1 MTDICGRFL
10 FIDFDGKDEEK
21 HAAIHRVCNISGL
34 SHKIT
39 TNLNVKSILAI
50 QTSSLVKQF
59 MLIKHTTKMSKIVKE
74 TNNQSALME
83 LRSILPRGDV
93 GRIIN
98 SFIFHQHPDAEAF
111 QRLFRQA
118 LYAIK
123 TILCPLVFGDI
134 YYFHEGDAEFHR
146 NFDEGNETG
155 WGHIDL
161 CDNGCCV
168 TRLTLCH
175 EENANRLNLQIQSP
189 MGWNGPVDGKPIG
202 FYFDI
207 DTCNC

>member
-1 MTDICGRFL
+1 
-10 FIDFDGKDEEK
+10 
-21 HAAIHRVCNISGL
+21 
-34 SHKIT
+34 
-39 TNLNVKSILAI
+39 
-50 QTSSLVKQF
+50 
-59 MLIKHTTKMSKIVKE
+59 
-74 TNNQSALME
+74 ME
-83 LRSILPRGDV
+83 LRSKLPRGDV

-175 EENANRLNLQIQSP
+175 EENANRLNLQIH
-189 MGWNGPVDGKPIG
+189 
-202 FYFDI
+202 
-207 DTCNC
+207 TCNYGFFPTENLLSREHQQPHYRIKTKLTW